1 MNTSLLVHD
10 VIAVEIEKPAQGRD
24 TGCWWQTIRLIT
36 KSDVTSITAFITDP
50 SMALPVVRTEHKE
63 ESDEQKLKAVQ

>member
-36 KSDVTSITAFITDP
+36 KSDGNCSGSHEKYCF
-50 SMALPVVRTEHKE
+50 SGC
-63 ESDEQKLKAVQ
+63 